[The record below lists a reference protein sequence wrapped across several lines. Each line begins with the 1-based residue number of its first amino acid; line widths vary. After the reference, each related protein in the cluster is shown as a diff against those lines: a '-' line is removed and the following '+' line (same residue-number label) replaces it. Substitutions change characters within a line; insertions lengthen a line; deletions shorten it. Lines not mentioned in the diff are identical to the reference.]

1 MQQSIIFKTLL
12 VLAGVIVFIFITSG
26 YLFVQNDK
34 ELIERIRDYN
44 LNSAIKA
51 LDYRLEISLKNN
63 QGQMQDM
70 TNMIGKNTSLFLLNF
85 DIDGLKDSLIFDMKR
100 EGVKAIK
107 VWDSSMNELFLLAL
121 KEDNKIIFKNILP
134 EYYNDYIPLKKSIS
148 HNEDGVEKKI
158 GEITLYYDESLIINY
173 INELKKNTMDEIN
186 NFDTAINNKLL
197 ESNIIKL
204 YIAIGFLITILVV
217 STILLIIFV
226 NTPLKRL
233 KIGLD
238 DFFLF
243 LQGKKQSP
251 EEIILNTRDEFG
263 QMANSLNKNI
273 LVSARLHEEIRELN
287 TNLEKKVAHR
297 TQELANI
304 NKEVQDSIDYASTIQ
319 RSFLKNPAIIKER
332 FNDSLVIWQP
342 RDKVGGDLYI
352 FEETTEGV
360 LFGVV
365 DCTGHSVPGG
375 FMTMLAGSIIK
386 KLANV
391 LSNNPAKLL
400 SELNIAI
407 KQQLNQEGKDALSDD
422 GLDMGLCFINKEN
435 TILRYAGAK
444 MDLIYFKESLQQ
456 DKSHQPDININPLNI
471 IKSNKQSIGYKR
483 SKSDYEYT
491 NHEIHIE
498 KSESFYLYSDG
509 ITDQTGG
516 NKNFPYG
523 NKKFKKLLLS
533 IQEKTMAEQETIIL
547 KTLKEYQ
554 GDNERRDDITII
566 GFKL

>member
-1 MQQSIIFKTLL
+1 M
-12 VLAGVIVFIFITSG
+12 
-26 YLFVQNDK
+26 
-34 ELIERIRDYN
+34 
-44 LNSAIKA
+44 KA

-444 MDLIYFKESLQQ
+444 MDLIYFKESHQREV
-456 DKSHQPDININPLNI
+456 KSHQLDTKSLQREVKSLQPDININPLNI